1 MKKMKKVLAMIM
13 ALAMVFGM
21 GLTTMAAETSSGV
34 DGIIGTDD
42 DTGTLEVTGIVDEE
56 DANITV
62 TAYQIVD
69 ADYEAQGET
78 FSGYHNVY
86 DLGIQ
91 DLKSPTRSEL
101 YTLYDT
107 ITKKG
112 AASGYLG
119 EVIDHYDV
127 EEGIRTYS
135 EAGFDVGT
143 YLIVVSGSEATTY
156 SLAVASIKYVVTN
169 AGGSDEWGM
178 ESPGLDLAAEAAY
191 VKRTTGPTVEKEV
204 ANGSTDTPDTNTT
217 ADIGDILTYTVTIAP
232 VPDYDGDYPVLNIT
246 DTISAGLKFVST
258 EENVQVTAT
267 TEGGS
272 TADTLIKDTD
282 YTIDIRQNSV
292 SQLWELYIDFA
303 ANNNYTLT
311 DDDGGT
317 DYTGGTITVTYQVV
331 VTEDAAHNQNANTN
345 DVELEYSKDSNI
357 NDNNDTDTDTTYTY
371 TFDIDGAVMGSLTE
385 GIITKYGEEKNPDT
399 QENLPLEG
407 AIFQLYTNYNPE
419 TNAVSDPYTR
429 DKDSEKGITAWDG
442 KVTSDEDG
450 QLKMYGLEGNKTY
463 YLKEIQAPVG
473 YSLNDTVYSINIQMS
488 NDLTTGELT
497 NYTITVKDV
506 EAEGTGNVN
515 SITYNHES
523 EEWEINK
530 AETDIQN
537 TSIASLPST
546 GGIGTTIFT
555 VGGCVIMI
563 AAAALFFMNRRKS
576 EE

>member
-86 DLGIQ
+86 DPGIT
-91 DLKSPTRSEL
+91 DLKSPTRAEL
-101 YTLYDT
+101 YAIYNFITNSGPAVGYD
-107 ITKKG
+107 G
-112 AASGYLG
+112 V
-119 EVIDHYDV
+119 VIENFTMID
-127 EEGIRTYS
+127 GIRTYS
-135 EAGFDVGT
+135 EDGFDVGT

-178 ESPGLDLAAEAAY
+178 ESPGLNLAAEAAW
-191 VKRTTGPTVEKEV
+191 VKRTTGPTVEKKV

-217 ADIGDILTYTVTIAP
+217 ADIGDILTYTVNIMP

-246 DTISAGLKFVST
+246 DTLSEGLKFSST
-258 EENVQVTAT
+258 EDTVAVTAT
-267 TEGGS
+267 TKGGNDP
-272 TADTLIKDTD
+272 TPLTKGVD
-282 YTIDIRQNSV
+282 YTISIDENDESR
-292 SQLWELYIDFA
+292 LPELTVDFVV
-303 ANNNYTLT
+303 NGSYTLNPENGT
-311 DDDGGT
+311 NYAGGM
-317 DYTGGTITVTYQVV
+317 ITVTYQVI
-331 VTEDAAHNQNANTN
+331 VTDDAAHNQNANTN

-357 NDNNDTDTDTTYTY
+357 ENNNGTDTDTTYTY
-371 TFDIDGAVMGSLTE
+371 TFDIDGAVEGSITK

-399 QENLPLEG
+399 QENLPLKG
-407 AIFQLYTNYNPE
+407 AIFQLYTDYNPE

-429 DKDSEKGITAWDG
+429 VENSEKGITEWDG

-450 QLKMYGLEGNKTY
+450 QLKMNGLEGNKTY

-473 YSLNDTVYSINIQMS
+473 YSLNDTVYSINIQMR
-488 NDLTTGELT
+488 NDSTTGELT
-497 NYTITVKDV
+497 GYTITIKDV
-506 EAEGTGNVN
+506 EAEGPGNVN

>member
-1 MKKMKKVLAMIM
+1 MKKMKKVLALI
-13 ALAMVFGM
+13 LAMAMVMGM
-21 GLTTMAAETSSGV
+21 GLTAMAEDTSSGD
-34 DGIIGTDD
+34 DGKIGTEDD
-42 DTGTLEVTGIVDEE
+42 NGTLKVTGIVDEA
-56 DANITV
+56 DAAITV
-62 TAYQIVD
+62 TAYQIID
-69 ADYEAQGET
+69 ADYKAQGET

-91 DLKSPTRSEL
+91 DLESPTRSEL

-178 ESPGLDLAAEAAY
+178 ESPGLDLAAEAAW
-191 VKRTTGPTVEKEV
+191 VKRTTGPTVEKKV

-217 ADIGDILTYTVTIAP
+217 ADIGDILTYTVNIMP

-292 SQLWELYIDFA
+292 SRLWELYIDFA

-311 DDDGGT
+311 DDDGT

-385 GIITKYGEEKNPDT
+385 GIITKYGEEKDPVT

-407 AIFQLYTNYNPE
+407 AIFQLYTTYNTDTKE
-419 TNAVSDPYTR
+419 VSDPYER
-429 DKDSEKGITAWDG
+429 IKNDGYGVDEWDG

-497 NYTITVKDV
+497 EYTITVKDV

-523 EEWEINK
+523 KKWEINK

>member
-86 DLGIQ
+86 DPGIT
-91 DLKSPTRSEL
+91 DLKSPTRAEL
-101 YTLYDT
+101 YAIYNFITNSGPAVGYD
-107 ITKKG
+107 G
-112 AASGYLG
+112 V
-119 EVIDHYDV
+119 VIENFTMID
-127 EEGIRTYS
+127 GIRTYS
-135 EAGFDVGT
+135 EDGFDVGT

-178 ESPGLDLAAEAAY
+178 ESPGLNLAAEAAW
-191 VKRTTGPTVEKEV
+191 VKRTTGPTIEKEV

-217 ADIGDILTYTVTIAP
+217 ADIGDILTYTVNIMP

-246 DTISAGLKFVST
+246 DTLSEGLKFSST
-258 EENVQVTAT
+258 EDTVAVTAT
-267 TEGGS
+267 TKGGNDP
-272 TADTLIKDTD
+272 TPLTKGVD
-282 YTIDIRQNSV
+282 YTISIDENDESR
-292 SQLWELYIDFA
+292 LPELTVDFVV
-303 ANNNYTLT
+303 NGSYTLNPENGT
-311 DDDGGT
+311 NYAGGM
-317 DYTGGTITVTYQVV
+317 ITVTYQVI
-331 VTEDAAHNQNANTN
+331 VTDDAAHNQNANTN

-357 NDNNDTDTDTTYTY
+357 ENNNGTDTDTTYTY
-371 TFDIDGAVMGSLTE
+371 TFDIDGAVEGSITK

-399 QENLPLEG
+399 QENLPLKG
-407 AIFQLYTNYNPE
+407 AIFQLYTDYNPE

-429 DKDSEKGITAWDG
+429 VENSEKGITEWDG

-450 QLKMYGLEGNKTY
+450 QLKMNGLEGNKTY

-488 NDLTTGELT
+488 NDSTTGELT

-506 EAEGTGNVN
+506 EAEGPGNVN

>member
-1 MKKMKKVLAMIM
+1 MKKMKKVLALIM
-13 ALAMVFGM
+13 AMAMVLGM

-178 ESPGLDLAAEAAY
+178 ESPELDLAAEAAW
-191 VKRTTGPTVEKEV
+191 VKRTTGPTVEKKV

-217 ADIGDILTYTVTIAP
+217 ADIGDILTYTVNIMP

-246 DTISAGLKFVST
+246 DTLSEGLKFSST
-258 EENVQVTAT
+258 EDTVAVTAT
-267 TEGGS
+267 TKGGNDP
-272 TADTLIKDTD
+272 TPLTKGVD
-282 YTIDIRQNSV
+282 YTISIDENDESR
-292 SQLWELYIDFA
+292 LPELTVDFVV
-303 ANNNYTLT
+303 NGSYTLNPENGT
-311 DDDGGT
+311 NYAGGM
-317 DYTGGTITVTYQVV
+317 ITVTYQVI
-331 VTEDAAHNQNANTN
+331 VTDDAAHNQNANTN

-357 NDNNDTDTDTTYTY
+357 ENNNGTDTDTTYTY

-385 GIITKYGEEKNPDT
+385 GIITKYGEEKDTET

-407 AIFQLYTNYNPE
+407 AIFQLYTNYNTDTKE
-419 TNAVSDPYTR
+419 VSDPYKR
-429 DKDSEKGITAWDG
+429 IEDAGYGVDAWDG

-497 NYTITVKDV
+497 EYTITVKDV

-523 EEWEINK
+523 KKWEINK